1 MTQQL
6 IEIEQSRG
14 RGPARQFPVVNFE
27 DALVLPKGILE
38 HGLDGEINRLTLFSK
53 LNKAPDSGPST
64 VLLSA
69 ARKYNLASGGSSKS
83 PSLSITDAGR
93 TAVDDQRSLR
103 DSIAERFRLAI
114 GQFDCFNSLYE
125 KSKNRRLPDV
135 AVMSDELGKFG
146 VSANDRQKAT
156 DVFTANLRFLGLI
169 QDIAGSEHVRAV
181 EEVLSEMPEDGQTY
195 DGTGIDD
202 SAVQAT
208 PFSNVRESN
217 GLTTAADGPALHVDL
232 QIHIDASASP
242 EQIEHIFV
250 SMARYLYGREV

>member
-6 IEIEQSRG
+6 VEVEQSRG
-14 RGPARQFPVVNFE
+14 RGPARQFPVLNFE

-38 HGLDGEINRLTLFSK
+38 HGLDGEINRLTLFGK
-53 LNKAPDSGPST
+53 LNKAPDSGPSN
-64 VLLSA
+64 VLVSA
-69 ARKYNLASGGSSKS
+69 ARRYNLASGGSAKS

-93 TAVDDQRSLR
+93 AALDDQRSLSN
-103 DSIAERFRLAI
+103 SIAERFRLAI

-135 AVMSDELGKFG
+135 AVMSDELGRLG
-146 VSANDRQKAT
+146 VSANDRQKAA

-181 EEVLSEMPEDGQTY
+181 EDVLSEMPEDAHTT
-195 DGTGIDD
+195 DETGVDA
-202 SAVQAT
+202 SSVQAT
-208 PFSNVRESN
+208 PISTVRESN
-217 GLTTAADGPALHVDL
+217 GLTTAAGGPALHVDV

-242 EQIEHIFV
+242 EQIEQIFV